1 MSSTLPPTKAARH
14 ARIAHILTHQ
24 AIHSQ
29 AELARALEVDG
40 LYVTQATLSRDL
52 IELRAEKIRDARGGL
67 IYRVTPEGAEQVRSS
82 QRESETA
89 IARLARLCAEL
100 LISAQSSG
108 QLVVL
113 RTPPGAAQFLGSA
126 IDTSAMDGV
135 MGTIAGDDTVLVIT
149 REDTNGTDIAQR
161 FMVLAGDTTSDKNDD
176 PQRSSAHETGSRTP

>member
-1 MSSTLPPTKAARH
+1 MSSPLPATKAARH

-24 AIHSQ
+24 SVHSQ
-29 AELARALEVDG
+29 AELARALEEDG

-67 IYRVTPEGAEQVRSS
+67 IYKVTPEGAEQVRTS

-89 IARLARLCAEL
+89 ISRLARLCAEL

-135 MGTIAGDDTVLVIT
+135 MGTIAGDDTVLVIS
-149 REDTNGTDIAQR
+149 REGMDGKDVAQR
-161 FMVLAGDTTSDKNDD
+161 FVALASDSGTDKNSEPTTAS
-176 PQRSSAHETGSRTP
+176 PQRRNHHD